1 MGSSDNIAVL
11 LVLGGAVIMAGSIA
25 QGLRIKKGLSGDRTA
40 IWQITLALLAFFL
53 AGYLLFATVVLMGV
67 KFPLEL
73 VTGAV
78 FFGGA
83 CYVYLVI
90 RLSTTAFSD
99 LQEEVAEREG
109 AEEEQRLSEQGFR
122 SIVESSPLGVHLY
135 HLEGEGRLV
144 FSGANRAADEILGVD
159 NSRFVGMTIGEAFPG
174 IEGTEIPERY
184 RRIASGG
191 GAWQNDQVKY
201 EGRGIEGVF
210 EVNAFQ
216 TTPGWMVAM
225 FADVTKRRLAEKSLR
240 ESEELNRALV
250 EALPDMVFRLDRQG
264 TFISFKA
271 PRGLETF
278 VPPEHFMGR
287 RIVEVMPAIIHEK
300 AMLAIERTLWTGE
313 VQIFEYQLDQKG
325 QLGDFEA
332 RLVASGKDEV
342 IALVRDIT
350 TRKRAEKSLERT
362 RRGLE
367 RQNEELRKLDR
378 MKNALISDVSHELK
392 TPVAKH
398 VMQLEILK
406 RVLKELD
413 LIGKVEDILGV
424 MERGISRQQSVIR
437 NILMMSRL
445 EAGGRK
451 DLVEKIRLDGIVEE
465 VVADYAH
472 SASTLGVKVRA
483 RLEKVTV
490 AADREMLWHVF
501 SNLVNNAIKYRCEER
516 ARIDVSMEVTD
527 GHVLTR
533 IVDNGVGMTEENHAK
548 AFERFYQASTSA
560 EGIGLGLSIS
570 KRIIERFG
578 GSICLESEGRGRGT
592 TATVALPLPP
602 P

>member
-1 MGSSDNIAVL
+1 MSSSDNIAVL
-11 LVLGGAVIMAGSIA
+11 LVLGGAVIMAGSIV
-25 QGLRIKKGLSGDRTA
+25 QGLRVRKGISGDRTA
-40 IWQITLALLAFFL
+40 IWQVTLALLAFFL

-67 KFPLEL
+67 EFPLEL

-90 RLSTTAFSD
+90 RLSTTAFRD
-99 LQEEVAEREG
+99 LREEVTEREE

-135 HLEGEGRLV
+135 RLEKGGRLV
-144 FSGANRAADEILGVD
+144 FSGANRAADKILGVD
-159 NSRFVGMTIGEAFPG
+159 NSRFVGKTIEDAFPG
-174 IEGTEIPERY
+174 LEGTGIPGRY
-184 RRIASGG
+184 RQIASRG
-191 GAWQNDQVKY
+191 GAWQNEELRY
-201 EGRGIEGVF
+201 EGGGIAGVF

-225 FADVTKRRLAEKSLR
+225 FADVTERRLAEKTLR
-240 ESEELNRALV
+240 ESEEMNRALV

-264 TFISFKA
+264 TFVSYKA
-271 PRGLETF
+271 ARGLDAF
-278 VPPEHFMGR
+278 APPERFLGKK
-287 RIVEVMPAIIHEK
+287 IVEVMPAGVREK
-300 AMLAIERTLWTGE
+300 AMLAIERALWTGE
-313 VQIFEYQLDQKG
+313 VQIFEYQLEQKG
-325 QLGDFEA
+325 QPGEFEA
-332 RLVASGKDEV
+332 RLVASGEDEV

-350 TRKRAEKSLERT
+350 ARKRAENSLERT

-451 DLVEKIRLDGIVEE
+451 DLVEKVRLDGVVEE
-465 VVADYAH
+465 VLADYAH
-472 SASTLGVKVRA
+472 SASTLGVKMRA

-501 SNLVNNAIKYRCEER
+501 SNLVNNAIKYRSGER
-516 ARIDVSMEVTD
+516 ARIDISMEMTD
-527 GHVLTR
+527 GKVLTR
-533 IVDNGVGMTEENHAK
+533 IVDNGVGLSEENQAK

-578 GSICLESEGRGRGT
+578 GSICLESEGRGQGT
-592 TATVALPLPP
+592 TAAVALPLAPL
-602 P
+602 